1 MSVMEFGVKKF
12 SLILVAVV
20 LLGVAARELWLWSI
34 PIQEVIMPPESSE
47 DKMEVPPRPGVQGLI
62 ISGPRIE
69 PLYFTIDLTRTDLEN
84 LNWKRLE
91 RTDPWAD
98 IKVKC
103 KVDEKGRIFFSQ
115 EDIQMEGHPEAGLMI
130 QQALRTWRFTPYKS
144 GEILFWFNLPSKGRK
159 LIIDISRLNRSPMV
173 PEYVPIY
180 NGKLHYIEGISPA
193 DVQIGTHF

>member
-20 LLGVAARELWLWSI
+20 LLGVTARELWLWSI